1 MTGRVIPTTLP
12 DNIRN
17 EIYTAIQTLQSK
29 PTVQSQSTGM
39 QQPQPTGIYS
49 TSTPSLAPSPQPQRS
64 VSTSMLS
71 TLAGGV
77 SPSYM
82 QQQQQQQTGNLQIPA
97 VTGLS
102 GGGLSS
108 YQQQVPMPTGMYGHN
123 MAFAN
128 QMMPNADY
136 SRNQQHHY
144 ERLAGKVKIPWA
156 VTTEEKK
163 QYSKIFKA
171 WDSDKVGYL
180 TGEKA
185 KEIFTQSGLA
195 QNVLMQIWNLSDPNN
210 QGKLNVD
217 EFSVAMHLIYRKLNG
232 YDVPTSLPPELIPP
246 STRELKDTVDS
257 LKDSILK
264 NIAQK
269 KSVTSFNSLSPT
281 TLSVPSSSSFGNQRS
296 RSVSPGPTQRRHGKK
311 PDADDDDKD
320 VGYVSSARRMG
331 PDRSRWNSRSG
342 DSFSPTSS
350 SSASSPKQ
358 SSYEYRGKATR
369 VAELR
374 KQISDC
380 KTTLKQIQDDSKQK
394 IPKTY
399 DELSYLEQQDIVE
412 VKAKV
417 KELQQEITRS
427 GASGDKSTWEIYID
441 KTTELSSLADQEKS
455 LTAEIRFMIDDTL
468 HGLLKQVDE
477 TEDDLKAKKI
487 QKAKLDQ
494 AKAQGEHAVVVPD
507 TIQGTG
513 PNGEVTEADRIRAK
527 AKALIA
533 AKMGKITG
541 KTATTSNS
549 TQSEEE
555 ATRLANEERMEFQL
569 YANSIRDS
577 IRDLEDAVKEIGMD
591 TSLIGLDIRKHE
603 QDQKIIDE
611 RNRFEYGYK
620 VAPDLKE
627 FVDLLAFETAAAQA
641 PDVDPSFESRFPE
654 FNP

>member
-1 MTGRVIPTTLP
+1 MTGRAIPTSLP

-17 EIYTAIQTLQSK
+17 EIHSLIQAPYSTATIN
-29 PTVQSQSTGM
+29 SQPTGM
-39 QQPQPTGIYS
+39 LSGQQQQQQPQQPQPTGYNS
-49 TSTPSLAPSPQPQRS
+49 SSLVPSPQPQRS
-64 VSTSMLS
+64 ASTSLLNNLS
-71 TLAGGV
+71 GGA
-77 SPSYM
+77 SPLYM
-82 QQQQQQQTGNLQIPA
+82 QQQQYQQHNNLQVPLM
-97 VTGLS
+97 TGMTV
-102 GGGLSS
+102 GATS

-128 QMMPNADY
+128 QMMPKADY

-171 WDSDKVGYL
+171 WDTDKVGYL
-180 TGEKA
+180 TGDKA
-185 KEIFTQSGLA
+185 KEIFNQSGLP

-232 YDVPTSLPPELIPP
+232 YNVPTTLPPELIPP

-257 LKDSILK
+257 LKSSILK

-269 KSVTSFNSLSPT
+269 KSVTSFNSSPT
-281 TLSVPSSSSFGNQRS
+281 SLSVPTSPYSNQRS
-296 RSVSPGPTQRRHGKK
+296 RSVSPGPAHRRNGKK
-311 PDADDDDKD
+311 GAYDDDGDDKD

-331 PDRSRWNSRSG
+331 PDRSRWNSQDGSG
-342 DSFSPTSS
+342 
-350 SSASSPKQ
+350 SPKKA

-374 KQISDC
+374 KQISDY
-380 KTTLKQIQDDSKQK
+380 KATLQKLEQDSKQK
-394 IPKTY
+394 VAKTF
-399 DELSYLEQQDIVE
+399 DELTYLEQQDINE
-412 VKAKV
+412 LKTKV

-427 GASGDKSTWEIYID
+427 GASGKKATWEQYID
-441 KTTELSSLADQEKS
+441 KTTELSSLADQERS
-455 LTAEIRFMIDDTL
+455 LTSEIRYMIDDTL
-468 HGLLKQVDE
+468 HRLLKQVDE
-477 TEDDLKAKKI
+477 TEDDLKAKKV
-487 QKAKLDQ
+487 QKAKMDQ
-494 AKAQGEHAVVVPD
+494 AKAQGEPVVPD

-533 AKMGKITG
+533 AKMGKLTG
-541 KTATTSNS
+541 KGGDGNKDTSAEAMRLA
-549 TQSEEE
+549 EEE
-555 ATRLANEERMEFQL
+555 RKEFQL
-569 YANSIRDS
+569 YADSIRDS
-577 IRDLEDAVKEIGMD
+577 IRDLEDSVKEIGME

-654 FNP
+654 FDL